1 MKRTDGAGAP
11 QVILQDVREF
21 TVQIRD
27 PEGQAVLG
35 TGVVI
40 SRSGL
45 VATCAHVVRAGGVEP
60 RASREA
66 KVRVYFPSSS
76 RRSEAAEL
84 RTAWIIACFSDSDD
98 DLVCLQVDGPLPLS
112 SERVAVLGAAED
124 SHWHGFRS
132 YGYRLLGGY
141 FGAWARG
148 IILGEV
154 EAPADRRLLLDPVQL
169 ESKHIDAG
177 MSGAA
182 VLDVER
188 NLVVGVVTET
198 WIAEVSGK
206 DRDTAWAVN
215 AGLLELSPL
224 RVDLRSDP
232 LPLVRA
238 EPAHVQPTLIGRAR
252 PRLAARHMD
261 FAPLPLPEW
270 VGRDG
275 LLQELGECA
284 RDDELL
290 VVSLVGFGGEGKTSI
305 ARRWIDQMSAS
316 SPEEEQPSV
325 FWWSF
330 TERASADDFLEAA
343 LDFVSGGSI
352 SPDELPDG
360 RARAECVAGLLG
372 LRRFL
377 FVLDGF
383 EVMQHQEGDHYGS
396 VTSADLRDFLT
407 FFATPDHT
415 SMCLIT
421 TRAPVFDLIP
431 YVTHHQVDVEPL
443 EIEPGKELLR
453 KLGIYGPEPSVEQVV
468 RDWGGHALTLSLVA
482 AYLMTRHNGDVR
494 RVTSLPAPDP
504 DLPRDVLVRRILREY
519 DACLSEEERTFL
531 VRYSVF
537 RTPIPDDA
545 LRLILPD
552 TPWAEGG
559 LEWQRARSA
568 VFRHLIAARI
578 VRRDASGRTSMHPL
592 VRAFFGGQATD
603 DEARRALHR
612 RAVDYYLSSSAPV
625 AGVRTLEDLGAAVEA
640 VHHACRAGIH
650 DEACDLV
657 HERLYE
663 GERGLITRELGAYE
677 SALTVFS
684 DFYPRGELMR
694 RPLVR
699 DGASRGWI
707 QHEVATCLQMLGR
720 LREAAAA
727 TRRATQAFRAVGA
740 WHDAAVS
747 CQNMAELHL
756 SLGALPACGP
766 IVNEAFELARRA
778 ADEEDVLVAETL
790 RGALAHLEGRTDE
803 AGEAFAAALRIAR
816 EHTPIPALYSSS
828 GIRYA
833 DYLRH
838 LGRADEA
845 RRVHEVNLEVC
856 RAAGWRGDEAGCLT
870 GLGDLALHAGDAGRA
885 RQWYEQAFRI
895 ARGIT
900 RRDVL
905 IGAMLGRCRWD
916 LRFGTSDA
924 AVLAELKQALT
935 MAMAGGYRIAE
946 IDVHLLIAETH
957 HRLRDLEAAW
967 DSTTRGEQMSWEIGY
982 HWGARRAEELTGQ
995 LEQDA

>member
-1 MKRTDGAGAP
+1 MSGPEGGDAP
-11 QVILQDVREF
+11 RVILQDVREF

-27 PEGQAVLG
+27 PEGQNVLG

-40 SRSGL
+40 SRTGL
-45 VATCAHVVRAGGVEP
+45 IATCAHVVRAGGVEP

-66 KVRVYFPSSS
+66 RVRVYFPSSG
-76 RRSEAAEL
+76 RRTEPAEL
-84 RTAWIIACFSDSDD
+84 RAAWVIACFSDSDD
-98 DLVCLQVDGPLPLS
+98 DLVCLQVDGPLPLPV
-112 SERVAVLGAAED
+112 ERVAVLGAAGD
-124 SHWHGFRS
+124 SHWHAFRS
-132 YGYRLLGGY
+132 YGYRQLGGY

-188 NLVVGVVTET
+188 NLVVGVVAET
-198 WIAEVSGK
+198 WLAELAGK

-238 EPAHVQPTLIGRAR
+238 EPAHVQPALIGRAR
-252 PRLAARHMD
+252 PRRAARHMD

-270 VGRDG
+270 VGRDSH
-275 LLQELGECA
+275 LRELDERA
-284 RDDELL
+284 RDDEVL
-290 VVSLVGFGGEGKTSI
+290 VISLVGFGGEGKTSI
-305 ARRWIDQMSAS
+305 ARRWIDQLSAS
-316 SPEEEQPSV
+316 APEDDQLSV

-372 LRRFL
+372 LHRFL

-407 FFATPDHT
+407 FFATPDHA
-415 SMCLIT
+415 SLCLIT

-453 KLGIYGPEPSVEQVV
+453 KLGIYGPDASIEQVV

-482 AYLMTRHNGDVR
+482 AYLMTRHDGDVR
-494 RVTSLPAPDP
+494 RVSSLPAPDP
-504 DLPRDVLVRRILREY
+504 SLPRDVLVRRVLREY

-537 RTPIPDDA
+537 RTPVPDDA
-545 LRLILPD
+545 LRRVLPD
-552 TPWAEGG
+552 IPWEEGG
-559 LEWQRARSA
+559 HEWRQARSA

-592 VRAFFGGQATD
+592 VRDFFGGQAAD
-603 DEARRALHR
+603 DDARRALHR
-612 RAVDYYLSSSAPV
+612 RAMDYYLSATAAV
-625 AGVRTLEDLGAAVEA
+625 AAARTLEDLAATVEA
-640 VHHACRAGIH
+640 VHHACRAGVH
-650 DEACDLV
+650 DDACDLV

-677 SALTVFS
+677 SALTVFA

-699 DGASRGWI
+699 DGVSRGWI

-720 LREAAAA
+720 LREAAVA

-756 SLGALPACGP
+756 SLGALPSCEP
-766 IVNEAFELARRA
+766 IVDETFELARRA
-778 ADEEDVLVAETL
+778 GDEEDVLVAETL
-790 RGALAHLEGRTDE
+790 RGALGHLQGRTE
-803 AGEAFAAALRIAR
+803 IAGAAFAEALRIAR

-845 RRVHEVNLEVC
+845 RRVHEVNLDVC
-856 RAAGWRGDEAGCLT
+856 RAAGWRGDETGCLV
-870 GLGDLALHAGDAGRA
+870 GLGDLALQAGDADGA
-885 RQWYEQAFRI
+885 RQWYDQAFRI

-905 IGAMLGRCRWD
+905 IGAMMGRSRWD
-916 LRFGTSDA
+916 LRFGRPDT
-924 AVLAELKQALT
+924 AVLGELRQALT

-946 IDVHLLIAETH
+946 IDVRLLVAETH
-957 HRLRDLEAAW
+957 HRLGDIEAAW
-967 DSTTRGEQMSWEIGY
+967 DSTTRAEQMSLEIGY
-982 HWGARRAEELTGQ
+982 HRGARRAQELTERLDQ
-995 LEQDA
+995 EA